1 MFEEK
6 KRVFLDAILDHF
18 KDLSDD
24 QLVNKITDVFVAGSD
39 TTAIAVSYALMI
51 LGIYK
56 DKQEIVYKEIVD
68 AIGESNEDI
77 TYIDLPKLRY
87 LEMVLKEV
95 LRHYSIQFI
104 VRRLEKDTYIDDN
117 IKLPAG
123 TSTYICIY
131 GVHRD
136 RRFWKHP
143 DDFYPEHFLPEEVEK
158 RPKYSYIPFS
168 MGPRNC
174 PAYAFAMMSMKIV
187 VATVIKNYKIH
198 SDVDLKNLQFNNT
211 FMMDSKNGYP
221 VQISRR

>member
-1 MFEEK
+1 MVMKNSK
-6 KRVFLDAILDHF
+6 KESYTIY
-18 KDLSDD
+18 DD
-24 QLVNKITDVFVAGSD
+24 SESFMTYGKGTDTVS
-39 TTAIAVSYALMI
+39 IIVSYALLI

-95 LRHYSIQFI
+95 LRHYTIQLI

-123 TSTYICIY
+123 TSIYISVY

-158 RPKYSYIPFS
+158 RPKYSYIPFL
-168 MGPRNC
+168 MGARNC
-174 PAYAFAMMSMKIV
+174 PGYAFAMMSMKIV

-198 SDVDLKNLQFNNT
+198 SDVDLKKLQFNNT
-211 FMMDSKNGYP
+211 FIMGSKNGYP